1 MKKIFTLHIFL
12 VILVFGCVGTKKKKD
27 LSKEKETKTL
37 VVDKTNSA
45 PKNTL
50 KKDLEQ
56 LGYTIGRVI
65 DKTKTSGCTF
75 VIQVNDSSVFE
86 PVNLESRFK
95 KDGLKIAFK
104 YKKSRA
110 MTTCMMGQTVVVSEV
125 KALKEE

>member
-37 VVDKTNSA
+37 GVNKTNSA
-45 PKNTL
+45 LKNPVN
-50 KKDLEQ
+50 KNIEN

-104 YKKSRA
+104 HKKSRA

>member
-37 VVDKTNSA
+37 VVNKTNSA

-50 KKDLEQ
+50 KKDLKQ

-95 KDGLKIAFK
+95 KDGLKK
-104 YKKSRA
+104 R
-110 MTTCMMGQTVVVSEV
+110 
-125 KALKEE
+125 

>member
-1 MKKIFTLHIFL
+1 MKKIFTILVLL
-12 VILVFGCVGTKKKKD
+12 VILVFGCVVKKKKKD
-27 LSKEKETKTL
+27 LSKEKKTKNL
-37 VVDKTNSA
+37 VVKKTNSA
-45 PKNTL
+45 TQNKL
-50 KKDLEQ
+50 EKDLKQ

-65 DKTKTSGCTF
+65 DKTKTSGCKF

-95 KDGLKIAFK
+95 KDGLQIAFK

-125 KALKEE
+125 KAPNED